1 MRSSNQ
7 KQLLAQLQIKSRAN
21 FGGTSRWEPQNQWK
35 MLINVN
41 LPALITGLLEIHLYD
56 LNK

>member
-7 KQLLAQLQIKSRAN
+7 KQLLAQLQIKSLAN

-35 MLINVN
+35 RLINVN
-41 LPALITGLLEIHLYD
+41 LLALITGLLEIHLYD